1 MVFGP
6 HREKYLI
13 SIHLKKLDKNYKI
26 NKKFKYFSMGI
37 SKETDG
43 RCLITLSR
51 DCLYSRTLSFLSWL
65 RYTSYPPRASPPGGV
80 TGRPAL
86 SCSKFS
92 FSFCYQDKVRLNKAN
107 SCYKAPYPQA
117 WMDDTHNKQSLTQ
130 PPAACHMTITW
141 LYLWWGTQRAI
152 TFDGF

>member
-1 MVFGP
+1 
-6 HREKYLI
+6 
-13 SIHLKKLDKNYKI
+13 
-26 NKKFKYFSMGI
+26 MGI

-86 SCSKFS
+86 SCSKLS

-107 SCYKAPYPQA
+107 LCYKAPYPKA
-117 WMDDTHNKQSLTQ
+117 WMDDTQQTKPHSAT
-130 PPAACHMTITW
+130 ARMSHDHHMTLPLMGYPTCDHLRWI
-141 LYLWWGTQRAI
+141 LNPVAC
-152 TFDGF
+152 DHPSEMVS